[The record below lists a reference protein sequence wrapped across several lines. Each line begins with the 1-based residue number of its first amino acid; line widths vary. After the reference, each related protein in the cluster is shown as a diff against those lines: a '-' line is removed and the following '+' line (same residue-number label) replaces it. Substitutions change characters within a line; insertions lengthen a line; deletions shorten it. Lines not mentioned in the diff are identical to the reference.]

1 MAVDYLSNVKTRS
14 ASEIKAFYTTFDL
27 PFLNQPFHPRQ
38 ALSGVFCLYSIIG
51 GYNSS

>member
-1 MAVDYLSNVKTRS
+1 MALDYLSSVKTRS

-38 ALSGVFCLYSIIG
+38 ALSGGVLSVLY
-51 GYNSS
+51 YRRL